1 MSLEQKAWRLAEK
14 YRRGDIAEDA
24 LDSLAKTLTGYHGDT
39 IRHMALQ
46 LDDWKQ
52 FKKVLCNDDDPNF

>member
-39 IRHMALQ
+39 IRQMARQ
-46 LDDWKQ
+46 LDD
-52 FKKVLCNDDDPNF
+52 KKLYLKVICDDSEPNF